1 MQTKKLNT
9 RYLAWIQV
17 EDELLQNLFVQNGL
31 AKSYRLQNNYEYS
44 GMLQES
50 EETAKNNKLGIWSEE
65 TSEIGN
71 NKNGN

>member
-1 MQTKKLNT
+1 
-9 RYLAWIQV
+9 
-17 EDELLQNLFVQNGL
+17 
-31 AKSYRLQNNYEYS
+31 
-44 GMLQES
+44 MLQES